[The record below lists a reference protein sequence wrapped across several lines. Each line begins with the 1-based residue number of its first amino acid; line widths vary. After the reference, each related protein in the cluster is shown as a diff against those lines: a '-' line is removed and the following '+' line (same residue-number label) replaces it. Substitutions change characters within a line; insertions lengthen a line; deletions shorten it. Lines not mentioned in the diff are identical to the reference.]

1 MRQLTDTE
9 VRVRIA
15 KKVAEMLPAGG
26 FVNLGVGIPTQ
37 AVNYLPASK
46 KIYIQTENGML
57 GVGPGAKS
65 EEEIVPNLIN
75 ASRQPVTE
83 TPGCCYFDSAASFA
97 MIRSGRMDATV
108 IGAIQVSERGD
119 LANWALP
126 GKGVLGPGGAMDL
139 VVGVKNVIVA
149 TQHVANN
156 GKHKLVKDCTVPITG
171 LEVVNTVVT
180 EFAVFKFI
188 NNEMILVEH
197 SSDVTLD
204 DIKAMTSAKY
214 RVADDV
220 KAWEVD

>member
-188 NNEMILVEH
+188 NNEMILAEH

-204 DIKAMTSAKY
+204 DIKAMTSATY

>member
-15 KKVAEMLPAGG
+15 KKVAEMLPDGG

>member
-15 KKVAEMLPAGG
+15 KKVAEMLSDGG

-139 VVGVKNVIVA
+139 VVGVKDVIVA

-188 NNEMILVEH
+188 NNEMILAEH

-204 DIKAMTSAKY
+204 DIKAMTSATY

>member
-139 VVGVKNVIVA
+139 VVGVKDVIVA

-214 RVADDV
+214 RVAEDV

>member
-15 KKVAEMLPAGG
+15 KKVAEMLPDGG

-139 VVGVKNVIVA
+139 VVGVKDVIVA

-156 GKHKLVKDCTVPITG
+156 GKHKLVKDCTVPITV

-188 NNEMILVEH
+188 NNEMILAEH

-204 DIKAMTSAKY
+204 DIKAMTSAIY

>member
-139 VVGVKNVIVA
+139 VVGVKDVIVA

-188 NNEMILVEH
+188 NNEMILAEH
-197 SSDVTLD
+197 SSDVTLE

-214 RVADDV
+214 KVVDDV
-220 KAWEVD
+220 KSWEVD

>member
-15 KKVAEMLPAGG
+15 KKVAEMLPDGG

-188 NNEMILVEH
+188 NNEMILAEH
-197 SSDVTLD
+197 SSDVTLE

-214 RVADDV
+214 KVADDV
-220 KAWEVD
+220 KSWEVD

>member
-15 KKVAEMLPAGG
+15 KKVAEMLPDGG

-139 VVGVKNVIVA
+139 VVGVKDVIVA

-214 RVADDV
+214 RVAEDV

>member
-126 GKGVLGPGGAMDL
+126 GKGVLGLGGAMDL

-180 EFAVFKFI
+180 DFAVFKFI

-214 RVADDV
+214 RVAEDV

>member
-15 KKVAEMLPAGG
+15 KKVAEMLPDGG

-139 VVGVKNVIVA
+139 VVGVKDVIVA

-188 NNEMILVEH
+188 NNEMILAEH

-204 DIKAMTSAKY
+204 DIKAMTSAIY

>member
-15 KKVAEMLPAGG
+15 KKVAEMLPDGG

-139 VVGVKNVIVA
+139 VVGVKDVIVA

-188 NNEMILVEH
+188 NNEMILAEH

-204 DIKAMTSAKY
+204 DIKAMTSATY

>member
-65 EEEIVPNLIN
+65 DEEIVPNLIN

-139 VVGVKNVIVA
+139 VVGVKDVIVA

-214 RVADDV
+214 RVAEDV

>member
-139 VVGVKNVIVA
+139 VVGVKDVIVA

-188 NNEMILVEH
+188 NNEMILAEH

-204 DIKAMTSAKY
+204 DIKAMTSATY

>member
-9 VRVRIA
+9 IRTRIA
-15 KKVAEMLPAGG
+15 KKVAELLPDGG

-37 AVNYLPASK
+37 AVNYLSPAK
-46 KIYIQTENGML
+46 KLYIQTENGML
-57 GVGPGAKS
+57 GVGAAPKTEAD
-65 EEEIVPNLIN
+65 IVPNLIN
-75 ASRQPVTE
+75 ASRQPITE
-83 TPGCCYFDSAASFA
+83 TPGCCYFDSATSFA

-139 VVGVKNVIVA
+139 VVGVKDVIVA

-156 GKHKLVKDCTVPITG
+156 GKHKLVENCTVPITG
-171 LEVVNTVVT
+171 LEVVNTLVT
-180 EFAVFKFI
+180 EFAVFKFM
-188 NNEMILVEH
+188 NKEMILVEH

-214 RVADDV
+214 TVANDV

>member
-15 KKVAEMLPAGG
+15 KKVAEMLPDGG

-139 VVGVKNVIVA
+139 VVGVKDVIVA

>member
-15 KKVAEMLPAGG
+15 KKVAEMLPDGG

-139 VVGVKNVIVA
+139 VVGVKDVIVA

-188 NNEMILVEH
+188 NNEMILAEH
-197 SSDVTLD
+197 SSDVTLE

-214 RVADDV
+214 KVADDV
-220 KAWEVD
+220 KTWEVD

>member
-15 KKVAEMLPAGG
+15 KKVAEMLPDGG

-188 NNEMILVEH
+188 NNEMILAEH

-204 DIKAMTSAKY
+204 DIKAMTSATY
-214 RVADDV
+214 RVADEV

>member
-15 KKVAEMLPAGG
+15 KKVAEMLPDGG

-188 NNEMILVEH
+188 NNEMILAEH

-204 DIKAMTSAKY
+204 DIKAMTSAIY

>member
-15 KKVAEMLPAGG
+15 KKVAEMLPDGG

-57 GVGPGAKS
+57 GVGPAPKTES
-65 EEEIVPNLIN
+65 DIVPNLIN
-75 ASRQPVTE
+75 ASRQPITE

-139 VVGVKNVIVA
+139 VVGVKDVIVA

-188 NNEMILVEH
+188 NNEMILTEH

-214 RVADDV
+214 KVADDV

>member
-15 KKVAEMLPAGG
+15 KKVAEMLPDGG

-188 NNEMILVEH
+188 NNEMILAEH

-204 DIKAMTSAKY
+204 DIKAMTSATY